1 MCVQFYYNP
10 SHAVARKQQE
20 IAKMPVPQKTGLKS
34 VGPRVRVRHAGQSRV
49 SVPEMNWPRQTLP
62 GFFLAR
68 VGRGTKIIA
77 RINTSSLPA
86 ADARQTVVPRWRI
99 TRARARRIAIS
110 LNSTSLFNNWSRAKR
125 EGFFIAQRKKAAP
138 FRGRKGRVLWVR
150 LASVMMVNYGLKA
163 LGK

>member
-1 MCVQFYYNP
+1 MGTRRLQYIG
-10 SHAVARKQQE
+10 ARRHVCSVLLQSLACCSEKATGNRKNACPTE
-20 IAKMPVPQKTGLKS
+20 TGLKS

-49 SVPEMNWPRQTLP
+49 SVPEMNWPRQTLS

-99 TRARARRIAIS
+99 TRP
-110 LNSTSLFNNWSRAKR
+110 
-125 EGFFIAQRKKAAP
+125 G
-138 FRGRKGRVLWVR
+138 RGE
-150 LASVMMVNYGLKA
+150 
-163 LGK
+163 